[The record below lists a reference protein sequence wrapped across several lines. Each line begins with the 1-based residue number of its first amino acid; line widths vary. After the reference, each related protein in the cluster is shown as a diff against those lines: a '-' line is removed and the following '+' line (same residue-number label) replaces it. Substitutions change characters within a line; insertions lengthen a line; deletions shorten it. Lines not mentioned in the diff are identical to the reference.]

1 MSSIGRRAFARTLLL
16 ASGLVVAAACGSDLP
31 TTTKTTT
38 QTAAAPRR
46 TVTIDPNVY
55 YVIRN
60 LGTDK
65 VADVESAGCCNGY
78 WIHQWTYE
86 GQTNQQ
92 WQIVDL
98 GNGYYK
104 IVARHSGRVMDVE
117 SASLND
123 GARVHQWGYD
133 GSTNQQ
139 WSINDTGSGTVYF
152 LARHS
157 GKALTVSGS
166 GSITADG
173 VGIKQY
179 TYAGTNLQKWYL
191 EVVR

>member
-16 ASGLVVAAACGSDLP
+16 ASGLVFAAACGSDLP
-31 TTTKTTT
+31 TTTKT
-38 QTAAAPRR
+38 AATPRR
-46 TVTIDPNVY
+46 TVTIDPNAW

-60 LGTDK
+60 VGTDK

-78 WIHQWTYE
+78 WVHQWTYE
-86 GQTNQQ
+86 SQTNQQ
-92 WQIVDL
+92 WKITDL

-117 SASLND
+117 SASLAND
-123 GARVHQWGYD
+123 ARVHQWGYD

-139 WSINDTGSGTVYF
+139 WTVNDGGSGTVYF

-157 GKALTVSGS
+157 GKALTVSGGS
-166 GSITADG
+166 NFTGSITDDG
-173 VGIKQY
+173 VGIRQY
-179 TYAGTNLQKWYL
+179 TYSGTNLQKWYL
-191 EVVR
+191 EVVQ